1 VTRGRREPVYSTLL
15 RLREAFSLG
24 GLTVPELARRTWKAI
39 TEHEIMTRAAAVSFY
54 AMLAAVPFLALVL
67 TLAVQLL
74 PDRLLAAGQP
84 GSDNAFVRAFEQTLE
99 SLPADAYEVIQD
111 QITRIQ
117 QQPPVGLLSVGL
129 AVTLWLASSLFV
141 AVIDA
146 MDAIYG
152 VQETRP
158 FWRLRLTAI
167 LMTII
172 QAIILVG
179 SLVAI
184 LAWPLI
190 LRAVGL
196 SEYEPAAYLATAI
209 KWMIVFAMVL
219 LSFALAFYVGPD
231 AEQHWEW
238 ITPGSLVGTFLFLLA
253 SWGFRVYVQ
262 NWGNYDKTYGS
273 LGGVM
278 VLLFWFWLSSL
289 ILLGAAEMNKVI
301 EHASPLGK
309 FKGQKVDPGAAPDFE
324 AMVPEPAS
332 RSSDQG

>member
-1 VTRGRREPVYSTLL
+1 MYLPV
-15 RLREAFSLG
+15 RLREAMKLG
-24 GLTVPELARRTWKAI
+24 GLSVRELCLRTWKKVQ
-39 TEHEIMTRAAAVSFY
+39 EHEILTRASAVSFY
-54 AMLAAVPFLALVL
+54 AMLALVPFLALVL
-67 TLAVQLL
+67 TLTVQLL
-74 PDRLLAAGQP
+74 PSRLLAAEGP
-84 GSDNAFVRAFEQTLE
+84 GSGNAVVEAFLQTLKT
-99 SLPADAYEVIQD
+99 LPPEAYQVIQD

-117 QQPPVGLLSVGL
+117 EQPPIGLLSVGL
-129 AVTLWLASSLFV
+129 AITLWLASSLFV

-167 LMTII
+167 VMTII

-278 VLLFWFWLSSL
+278 VLLFWFWISSL
-289 ILLGAAEMNKVI
+289 ILLVASEVNKVI
-301 EHASPLGK
+301 ENASPLGK
-309 FKGQKVDPGAAPDFE
+309 YQGQKVDPGAAPDFQ
-324 AMVPEPAS
+324 AMVPQPAS
-332 RSSDQG
+332 RSSDLK